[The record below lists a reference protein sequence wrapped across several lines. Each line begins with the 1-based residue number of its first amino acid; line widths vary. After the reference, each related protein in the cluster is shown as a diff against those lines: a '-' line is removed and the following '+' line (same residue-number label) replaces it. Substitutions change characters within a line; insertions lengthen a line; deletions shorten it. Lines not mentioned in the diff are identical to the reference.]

1 MTLPTRRIQE
11 QCTTLDT
18 VSTTVDA
25 ATPCDDTALTSV
37 VVARS
42 KALSVPPCSKVPD
55 VEVCRW
61 SQLLSRHGHWRMT
74 VYGAIEWSATTF
86 VTCARAMTK
95 VTSISG
101 TMRVHPARQETWRPY
116 GKVFLA
122 VLGARA
128 RTRCRRMFGS
138 GPMRRVGCGCR
149 SAHLTL
155 VVGCE
160 G

>member
-61 SQLLSRHGHWRMT
+61 SPLLSRHGHWQM
-74 VYGAIEWSATTF
+74 
-86 VTCARAMTK
+86 
-95 VTSISG
+95 ISVRCD
-101 TMRVHPARQETWRPY
+101 RVVGDDLRYMCKGHDKSDENIRHD
-116 GKVFLA
+116 
-122 VLGARA
+122 A
-128 RTRCRRMFGS
+128 RTSCKARDMAA
-138 GPMRRVGCGCR
+138 VW
-149 SAHLTL
+149 
-155 VVGCE
+155 
-160 G
+160 

>member
-1 MTLPTRRIQE
+1 MQTSATCGTQSPGNRMTLPTRRIQE

-61 SQLLSRHGHWRMT
+61 SPLLSRHGHWQMISVRCDLVVGDECSYMCK
-74 VYGAIEWSATTF
+74 GHD
-86 VTCARAMTK
+86 K
-95 VTSISG
+95 GDKDISG
-101 TMRVHPARQETWRPY
+101 SVRVHPARQETWWSC
-116 GKVFLA
+116 GKLFLA
-122 VLGARA
+122 VLDARA

-138 GPMRRVGCGCR
+138 GPMR
-149 SAHLTL
+149 
-155 VVGCE
+155 
-160 G
+160 